1 MPISL
6 KTGRALA
13 TAAALLLL
21 AACGSTPTGAENLP
35 IYPTVQSG
43 QALLPDWE
51 HIPQN
56 EVLPEENED
65 PAENDGQSGEK
76 QPDPSGQ
83 TGDNKNGNTGNGN
96 RNDTTGGNSNNSNGS
111 GNAGNTGSTGNTGTV
126 KAPEPTPAP
135 APTPEPA
142 PEPAPAPTP
151 EPEPAPDNSGNDTA
165 DYGQLSVIDGS
176 TPVVGDTYEI
186 LCRVVQN

>member
-13 TAAALLLL
+13 PLLPFCCWLP
-21 AACGSTPTGAENLP
+21 AGSTPTAAENLP

-76 QPDPSGQ
+76 QPEKTDAKAESKADDKSGDKTDPKTENPSGRP
-83 TGDNKNGNTGNGN
+83 G
-96 RNDTTGGNSNNSNGS
+96 TTKTVIPAMG
-111 GNAGNTGSTGNTGTV
+111 TGT
-126 KAPEPTPAP
+126 TPP
-135 APTPEPA
+135 AAIP
-142 PEPAPAPTP
+142 
-151 EPEPAPDNSGNDTA
+151 
-165 DYGQLSVIDGS
+165 
-176 TPVVGDTYEI
+176 
-186 LCRVVQN
+186 

>member
-13 TAAALLLL
+13 AAVALLLL
-21 AACGSTPTGAENLP
+21 AGCGSTPTGAENLP

-56 EVLPEENED
+56 EVLPEENEE

-76 QPDPSGQ
+76 QPDKTDSK
-83 TGDNKNGNTGNGN
+83 TDNKADDKSGIKPILKRRTPPGRPG
-96 RNDTTGGNSNNSNGS
+96 TTKTVIPAMG
-111 GNAGNTGSTGNTGTV
+111 TGT
-126 KAPEPTPAP
+126 TPP
-135 APTPEPA
+135 AAIPMVR
-142 PEPAPAPTP
+142 
-151 EPEPAPDNSGNDTA
+151 
-165 DYGQLSVIDGS
+165 Q
-176 TPVVGDTYEI
+176 
-186 LCRVVQN
+186 CREYWECR

>member
-56 EVLPEENED
+56 EVLPEENEEQIG
-65 PAENDGQSGEK
+65 AFLQNETAIKVGVLSSLIL
-76 QPDPSGQ
+76 PSEALWKRAAYEMTSPLVQMLGVSPFSSPSVPSPLMVAYAC
-83 TGDNKNGNTGNGN
+83 GYLVLALVVAV
-96 RNDTTGGNSNNSNGS
+96 RWFGGR
-111 GNAGNTGSTGNTGTV
+111 
-126 KAPEPTPAP
+126 
-135 APTPEPA
+135 
-142 PEPAPAPTP
+142 
-151 EPEPAPDNSGNDTA
+151 D
-165 DYGQLSVIDGS
+165 L
-176 TPVVGDTYEI
+176 
-186 LCRVVQN
+186 

>member
-56 EVLPEENED
+56 EVLPEENEE

-76 QPDPSGQ
+76 QPEKTDAKAESKADDKSGDKTDSKTENSSGQ

-96 RNDTTGGNSNNSNGS
+96 RNDT
-111 GNAGNTGSTGNTGTV
+111 
-126 KAPEPTPAP
+126 PAAIP
-135 APTPEPA
+135 IIPMVRAMPGILGVP
-142 PEPAPAPTP
+142 
-151 EPEPAPDNSGNDTA
+151 
-165 DYGQLSVIDGS
+165 VI
-176 TPVVGDTYEI
+176 PVP
-186 LCRVVQN
+186 

>member
-56 EVLPEENED
+56 EVLPEENEE

-76 QPDPSGQ
+76 QPEKTDAKAESKADDKSGDKTDPKTENPSGQ
-83 TGDNKNGNTGNGN
+83 TEDSKNDASGNDN
-96 RNDTTGGNSNNSNGS
+96 RNDTTGKSDGSGNS
-111 GNAGNTGSTGNTGTV
+111 GNAGNSGAV
-126 KAPEPTPAP
+126 KAPERLLRLQPLSQPP
-135 APTPEPA
+135 PRPL
-142 PEPAPAPTP
+142 
-151 EPEPAPDNSGNDTA
+151 NRNRSRITA
-165 DYGQLSVIDGS
+165 AMIPLITASSALLMAV
-176 TPVVGDTYEI
+176 P
-186 LCRVVQN
+186 R

>member
-1 MPISL
+1 MPRSL

-13 TAAALLLL
+13 AAAALLLL

-56 EVLPEENED
+56 EVLPEENEE

-76 QPDPSGQ
+76 QPEKTDAKAESKADDKSGDK
-83 TGDNKNGNTGNGN
+83 TRKPG
-96 RNDTTGGNSNNSNGS
+96 R
-111 GNAGNTGSTGNTGTV
+111 
-126 KAPEPTPAP
+126 
-135 APTPEPA
+135 
-142 PEPAPAPTP
+142 
-151 EPEPAPDNSGNDTA
+151 
-165 DYGQLSVIDGS
+165 Y
-176 TPVVGDTYEI
+176 
-186 LCRVVQN
+186 